1 MAEPLKDECTI
12 CTWVLVAAGIAVAGV
27 IAYMAVDLATDGKL
41 SAMIGKVP
49 GLATV
54 TELHPAGEAP
64 GDSDAG

>member
-1 MAEPLKDECTI
+1 MAEPLKDECPF

-27 IAYMAVDLATDGKL
+27 IAYMAIDLATDGKL
-41 SAMIGKVP
+41 SAAIGKVP

-54 TELHPAGEAP
+54 HELRPASEAP

>member
-1 MAEPLKDECTI
+1 MAEPLKDECAI

-27 IAYMAVDLATDGKL
+27 IAYMAVDLATDGRL
-41 SAMIGKVP
+41 SAMLGKVP

-54 TELHPAGEAP
+54 TELRPAEDP